1 MKIKKSAEQAY
12 QKFVE
17 INSDNGYSYSVVT
30 YMNRWADLMEAEMRK
45 GKSLPDI
52 AEQTSHDANTD
63 GITGFMYGCAVAALS
78 GFWEY
83 GEELRVWHNA
93 QHGYHGDGV
102 VNPAILTVRA
112 KK

>member
-12 QKFVE
+12 QNFVE
-17 INSDNGYSYSVVT
+17 INSDHGYSYAVVT
-30 YMNRWADLMEAEMRK
+30 YMNRWADMMETEMEK

-52 AEQTSHDANTD
+52 ARQTSFDANEE

-78 GFWEY
+78 DFWEY

-93 QHGYHGDGV
+93 QYGHQGDGV
-102 VNPAILTVRA
+102 VNPAVFTVGA
-112 KK
+112 KE